1 LLPGEK
7 TLMQRA
13 GKGIKNVRVKE
24 GEREREEERNKEK
37 KMKAKESSLFCFLGF
52 ASFTFCLDVIFQIN
66 EPGLVIVHFEFS
78 CAG

>member
-24 GEREREEERNKEK
+24 GERERGGEK
-37 KMKAKESSLFCFLGF
+37 
-52 ASFTFCLDVIFQIN
+52 
-66 EPGLVIVHFEFS
+66 
-78 CAG
+78 